1 MIILCQICILARG
14 EQFTLHE
21 LASCSCYVKLSVQP
35 IFQVV
40 GPEITQ
46 KKTNSYADTRVEFI
60 LPTCSSSLG
69 LTIQN
74 FKLKVICSFNNS
86 YSKIQ
91 YMPFE
96 RQGCK
101 SKDSH
106 LL

>member
-21 LASCSCYVKLSVQP
+21 LAGCSCYVKLSVRP

-40 GPEITQ
+40 DPEITQ
-46 KKTNSYADTRVEFI
+46 KTNSYANTRVEFI
-60 LPTCSSSLG
+60 LRTCSSSLG

-86 YSKIQ
+86 YSKMQ
-91 YMPFE
+91 QMPFE

-101 SKDSH
+101 SKDSY